1 MKLFTRIA
9 VLAAL
14 VFGLA
19 AFLVP
24 APSVEAAPAPKT
36 TKVATLDCPNGYRAS
51 GGGTYGGVSFSLACA
66 WGKDSV
72 TLEGVEGEQYGFR
85 MGTQSLTGS
94 VDCFFSGD
102 EARVNESCGAFKF
115 TIR

>member
-1 MKLFTRIA
+1 MKVFTRIA

-14 VFGLA
+14 ALGA
-19 AFLVP
+19 AALLVP
-24 APSVEAAPAPKT
+24 APPVEAAPAPKT

-66 WGKDSV
+66 FGKDSV

-85 MGTQSLTGS
+85 MGTQSFGGA
-94 VDCFFSGD
+94 VDCFFSG
-102 EARVNESCGAFKF
+102 EETRVNESCGAVRF

>member
-1 MKLFTRIA
+1 MKHFTRI
-9 VLAAL
+9 VILAAL
-14 VFGLA
+14 ALGVA
-19 AFLVP
+19 ALLVP
-24 APSVEAAPAPKT
+24 APSVEAAPTPKT

-66 WGKDSV
+66 FDKQSV

-85 MGTQSLTGS
+85 MGTQSFGGA
-94 VDCFFSGD
+94 VDCFFSG
-102 EARVNESCGAFKF
+102 EAPRANESCGAVKF